1 MAEWSKANDLRSFIS
16 GCVGSNPTSCK
27 SPIYIKFYLFY
38 VKIFNIKRIKYKNG
52 QGVTEETTYEG
63 TNNACKHEE
72 LNPLYTCLF
81 VFNRVLSDGE
91 SVFGG
96 VLASCSNS
104 ALVTKAR
111 CVGDG
116 EIPQL
121 PHAGAEAE
129 SGSIDN
135 FGRFCARPLSLRSL
149 VADVSKAT
157 ILASLPSTSES
168 AFTFS
173 ISRWNFLLSHVGALR
188 TAISARGPTRI
199 NK

>member
-1 MAEWSKANDLRSFIS
+1 MDTRL
-16 GCVGSNPTSCK
+16 
-27 SPIYIKFYLFY
+27 
-38 VKIFNIKRIKYKNG
+38 

-81 VFNRVLSDGE
+81 VFDRVFSDGE
-91 SVFGG
+91 SVFVS
-96 VLASCSNS
+96 VLASCSSS

-135 FGRFCARPLSLRSL
+135 FGRFLIRLPLANERSSSAAAPRL
-149 VADVSKAT
+149 LLLIIMDADVSKAT
-157 ILASLPSTSES
+157 TLISLPSTPKSTS
-168 AFTFS
+168 TFL
-173 ISRWNFLLSHVGALR
+173 IS
-188 TAISARGPTRI
+188 
-199 NK
+199 